1 MSGEEITPLTA
12 ADEPDPWKRMERA
25 KLELRRREYRETTPG
40 ERIERAFE
48 LNELANELR
57 EAMESANDEPGR

>member
-25 KLELRRREYRETTPG
+25 TTELRRREYRETTMG
-40 ERIERAFE
+40 ERIEQAFE
-48 LNELANELR
+48 LNDLANEIQAGMPS
-57 EAMESANDEPGR
+57 EDD